1 MVDGA
6 LVCRTRHGGGL
17 WQQRRQWKRPQD
29 RRASLA
35 WTGKPGRA
43 LVPISAQ
50 DVSQPR
56 IAYVMNTPQ
65 YRHVPRIH
73 HMTVRLRLL
82 ELQALFSHGQHK

>member
-6 LVCRTRHGGGL
+6 LVCRIRHGGGFVAAAEAVEA
-17 WQQRRQWKRPQD
+17 PTD

-35 WTGKPGRA
+35 WAGKPGRA

-65 YRHVPRIH
+65 YRHVPRTH
-73 HMTVRLRLL
+73 HMTVRLRLF